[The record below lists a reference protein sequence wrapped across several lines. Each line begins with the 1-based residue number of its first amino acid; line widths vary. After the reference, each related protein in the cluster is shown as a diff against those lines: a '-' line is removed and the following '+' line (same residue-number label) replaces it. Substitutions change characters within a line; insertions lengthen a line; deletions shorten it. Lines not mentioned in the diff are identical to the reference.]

1 MVATYFHVITQPLSP
16 NLSFSLPRFIYKHN
30 FYLYIKWSRL
40 VTVRYSNGD
49 LNTEPFEYRTT
60 KSSVFECFCYSNVR
74 YSDPH
79 CNVKEGK
86 FGDLYGHRC
95 ITVTI

>member
-1 MVATYFHVITQPLSP
+1 MVATYFHVIMQPLSP

-60 KSSVFECFCYSNVR
+60 KSSVFECFRYSNVR
-74 YSDPH
+74 YLYPH
-79 CNVKEGK
+79 CTYVVPMIRPKHNVHHANK
-86 FGDLYGHRC
+86 
-95 ITVTI
+95 